1 MNMPKPDT
9 FVLVVAAL
17 SEKLVQKEN
26 ECFELKA
33 HISAD
38 HAEMDEMQ
46 RTITDLRTQAESR
59 YDELDELRVS
69 NSNLSQDKWR
79 LENQVYDL
87 EGRVRNS
94 DYLNAEVTRLKEELL
109 TLKYGVGD
117 PEARVR
123 NFMLKEGGK
132 LWSEGNKI
140 ACIKGVRECTGWGL
154 KESKDYSEAWGPK
167 YAPQSDETPSGTK
180 RSEDL
185 ARTA

>member
-79 LENQVYDL
+79 LENRVYDL

-109 TLKYGVGD
+109 TLKYGNGSPD
-117 PEARVR
+117 ERARTYMER
-123 NFMLKEGGK
+123 EGAR
-132 LWSEGNKI
+132 LWQEGNKI
-140 ACIKGVRECTGWGL
+140 LCIKGVRECTGWGL
-154 KESKDYSEAWGPK
+154 KESKDYSEANGPTVEP
-167 YAPQSDETPSGTK
+167 APKTK
-180 RSEDL
+180 PSEDL
-185 ARTA
+185 ARKSA